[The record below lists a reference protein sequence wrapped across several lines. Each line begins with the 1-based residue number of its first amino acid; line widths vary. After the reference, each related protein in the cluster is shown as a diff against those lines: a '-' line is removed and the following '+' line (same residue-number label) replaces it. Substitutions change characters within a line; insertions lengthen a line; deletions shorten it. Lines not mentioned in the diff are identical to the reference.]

1 MGGMKSSIKA
11 GFCLIFD
18 IDGASSIKI
27 FTLLSIFVWV
37 KLVVPKSD
45 LFLCTVLQPSMSRS
59 DLDEQQQTK
68 SNERMTLHR
77 ASITTIKSNL
87 SNALS
92 AKDPHGIASAVDL
105 PSLPTRVL
113 GPSGGGHG
121 NSQQQHQEYLKID
134 GVDWSN
140 VLNPLLDAH
149 SAIQS
154 VCDQH
159 YFDTYY

>member
-1 MGGMKSSIKA
+1 
-11 GFCLIFD
+11 
-18 IDGASSIKI
+18 
-27 FTLLSIFVWV
+27 
-37 KLVVPKSD
+37 
-45 LFLCTVLQPSMSRS
+45 
-59 DLDEQQQTK
+59 
-68 SNERMTLHR
+68 MTLHR
-77 ASITTIKSNL
+77 ASITAIKSNL

-113 GPSGGGHG
+113 GPSGDGDG

-149 SAIQS
+149 SAIQA
-154 VCDQH
+154 VCDQLCFGANFIDKKLCVCG
-159 YFDTYY
+159 YIFICGLWLV